1 MSKEISAGFI
11 IFEKGTNRLLVSHP
25 TGNPRDGRHSWDI
38 PKGHIE
44 EGETPIEAAYR
55 ELCEE
60 TSLTSVEQV
69 YEIGRVPYRSNKA
82 LHLFSAYADFD
93 VDNLQCNSKFTDS
106 FGKEKPEVDRF
117 MVTDDPEMLFSNMY
131 WYATRE
137 MCRRG
142 LALEVT
148 VPIICDDCPDEKEFS
163 LGSIVSNNLI
173 LKYLNR
179 VKEGIEKGWWK
190 PNAEYGCTITN
201 EELFGRAAWDGYR
214 TNHFRTTNEKV
225 YNALLYAH
233 PAGNHQGG
241 PLDPICR
248 KLDTMHP
255 FPFDDWAMFL
265 PGSDR

>member
-163 LGSIVSNNLI
+163 LGSSVSNNLI

-201 EELFGRAAWDGYR
+201 EDLFGRAALDGYC

-225 YNALLYAH
+225 YNALMYAH